1 MKKSNVKN
9 PASTF
14 LAFATIAVV
23 WRAVRKMIK
32 KYHNKQELN
41 F

>member
-32 KYHNKQELN
+32 KYHNKQELYY
-41 F
+41 

>member
-14 LAFATIAVV
+14 LAFVTITVV

-32 KYHNKQELN
+32 KYHNKQELYY
-41 F
+41 

>member
-1 MKKSNVKN
+1 MRKSNVKN

-14 LAFATIAVV
+14 MAFATIAAI

-32 KYHNKQELN
+32 KYHLKNEL
-41 F
+41 FY